1 MNETPMI
8 GLSSVHIPSPTLGR
22 FHGPDQ
28 RRDLPVFEC
37 MHGTG
42 PVFLEA
48 DPPRW
53 VTARVWRGGISVGTG
68 IHPRAPHARGDV
80 VSFSEGSAK
89 RMLRYLQEAEADYGY
104 MGTLTVAGDFSSD
117 GDAFREAVDR
127 FLVWFQRAQRR
138 AAGDDRDRVSIFWWV
153 EFQARGAPHL
163 HFFFTHFVP
172 WQEAA
177 GAWARACVRVGLC
190 PIEEER
196 KFIQTSTRLE
206 KLRGGWRAACA
217 YARKY
222 ARKTEQKQV
231 PEGYSWHGRWWGVR
245 GLRSRVSCHVCRGY
259 EHGEIGDRGIRK
271 SLDEAVDRG
280 QLRRIRWEKGDGAT
294 YFLPRGMEWEGLP
307 DLQALIYRFM
317 VQMLVGTEPDATQ
330 VLHQAEQVTA

>member
-1 MNETPMI
+1 MI
-8 GLSSVHIPSPTLGR
+8 GLSSVHIPSPALGG
-22 FHGPDQ
+22 FHGPDS
-28 RRDLPVFEC
+28 RCDLPALEC

-42 PVFLEA
+42 PVVFEA
-48 DPPRW
+48 APPRW
-53 VTARVWRGGISVGTG
+53 ISARIWRGGISVGTG
-68 IHPRAPHARGDV
+68 IHPRAGRARGDV
-80 VSFSEGSAK
+80 VAFSEGSAK
-89 RMLRYLQEAEADYGY
+89 RMLRYLQEAEADYAY

-138 AAGDDRDRVSIFWWV
+138 TAGADRDRCSIFWWV

-172 WQEAA
+172 WKESAA
-177 GAWARACVRVGLC
+177 AWARACVRVGLC
-190 PIEEER
+190 PIDEES
-196 KFIQTSTRLE
+196 KFVQTSTRLE

-259 EHGEIGDRGIRK
+259 EPGEISDRGIRRR
-271 SLDEAVDRG
+271 LDEAVDRG
-280 QLRRIRWEKGDGAT
+280 ELRRIRWEKGDGAT
-294 YFLPRGMEWEGLP
+294 YFLPRGVEWAELSE
-307 DLQALIYRFM
+307 LQALVYRFM
-317 VQMLVGTEPDATQ
+317 VQMLSGATPDAAQ
-330 VLHQAEQVTA
+330 VLQQAQQVEA